1 VTTVFEILGRVLAA
15 SLDSVWAGS
24 SPAAL
29 IGLAGMAGAI
39 GLMAMVAAW
48 RVRSAVALEAAL
60 GVRPRRERNAEPAD
74 RSVLLSQSN
83 PDADGRPRPRAPGR
97 PLLTA

>member
-1 VTTVFEILGRVLAA
+1 MTTAIELLGRILAS

-39 GLMAMVAAW
+39 GLIAMVAAW
-48 RVRSAVALEAAL
+48 RVRTAVALETAL
-60 GVRPRRERNAEPAD
+60 GLRPRRERQAEPAD
-74 RSVLLSQSN
+74 RSALLSQSD
-83 PDADGRPRPRAPGR
+83 PDADGRPRPRAPGGA
-97 PLLTA
+97 LLAA